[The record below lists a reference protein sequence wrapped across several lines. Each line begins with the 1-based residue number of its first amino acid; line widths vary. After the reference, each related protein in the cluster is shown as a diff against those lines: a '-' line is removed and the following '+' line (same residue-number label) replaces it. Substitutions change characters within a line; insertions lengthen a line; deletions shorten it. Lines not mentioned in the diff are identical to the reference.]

1 MHPYASPLCIIMHL
15 PCASLCISIVHPYA
29 SPLCVLIISLFHAHP
44 LCIPTSSGPARSNR
58 YSGWPGATCPA
69 PTSSSCRSPSGG
81 PRPAAATP
89 MANPYCSCKLTR
101 VSIRTACIIATSSH
115 GLQLQP
121 LWRIPTAAAAR
132 GGVAS
137 THRSSRPTGQRVLPG
152 AHQCRRRSCRPRRTR
167 IPASRK
173 SRTAAH
179 AVGDKQQ
186 RSRHVVGLGTL

>member
-89 MANPYCSCKLTR
+89 MENPAAVLSKHVLR
-101 VSIRTACIIATSSH
+101 SRAAGVRRSSS
-115 GLQLQP
+115 GCFQRRADGGRRP
-121 LWRIPTAAAAR
+121 KRGCRARGRRSRGCVMVRRPPFEPGGAAR
-132 GGVAS
+132 S
-137 THRSSRPTGQRVLPG
+137 
-152 AHQCRRRSCRPRRTR
+152 
-167 IPASRK
+167 
-173 SRTAAH
+173 H
-179 AVGDKQQ
+179 AQFQ
-186 RSRHVVGLGTL
+186 